1 MLPCGVDISL
11 HDLYDAAGIGVAG
24 NFAGHL
30 EQVGEA
36 ADFVNVVAD
45 SAVAPATGVAA
56 IHTWCTQM
64 GTGRAMAPA
73 TGVAAIHRRMGVL
86 RVGGREVRAVRRMI
100 PARMCFHCPLAWP

>member
-1 MLPCGVDISL
+1 MLPCVVDISL
-11 HDLYDAAGIGVAG
+11 HDLHDAAGIGVAG

-56 IHTWCTQM
+56 IH
-64 GTGRAMAPA
+64 
-73 TGVAAIHRRMGVL
+73 RRMGVL
-86 RVGGREVRAVRRMI
+86 RVGGREVRVVRRMI